1 MAISPIVYPLLEVC
15 SPVTFIFDF
24 SATKT
29 RPHTGGAGTRRNRP
43 KYTGWTK
50 KFRRFRAARRGSAA
64 IEFAIIA
71 PIFVGLLIAVL
82 EIGIFFF
89 AQNILQAAAIQVG
102 RLILTGQAQTTGLTQ
117 SGFANDACPSIQ
129 AFFTCANLMVDVQSY
144 SSFSGA
150 LVSTPTLSYDAH
162 GNVTNSWNYSPGT
175 AGQIVVVR
183 LMYQWPIITGPFAFI
198 LPNVTNGTS
207 LIMGVTAFRVE
218 PY

>member
-1 MAISPIVYPLLEVC
+1 MTFSFDISAAE
-15 SPVTFIFDF
+15 
-24 SATKT
+24 T
-29 RPHTGGAGTRRNRP
+29 RPLTGSASARRNRP
-43 KYTGWTK
+43 KYAGWAV
-50 KFRRFRAARRGSAA
+50 KFSGFPAARRGSVA

-71 PIFVGLLIAVL
+71 PIFVGLLISIL

-89 AQNILQAAAIQVG
+89 AQNMLQTAAVQVG
-102 RLILTGQAQTTGLTQ
+102 RLILTGQAQTSGLTQ

-150 LVSTPTLSYDAH
+150 VVSTPTLTYNAQ

-198 LPNVTNGTS
+198 VPNVTNGTS